1 MTTAKH
7 NTLWSKI
14 YPANWKEKQFYFLI
28 LLTFS
33 AEGAGY
39 MMATSPGLF
48 TAHSCQ
54 AEGRTQPR
62 TPGRAG
68 AVPSRIPSA
77 GRGPDSTQG
86 AITRWTPA
94 SLYTTHE
101 TLRRVSFE
109 RKKKKNPT
117 DHKNTNLGDRD
128 GKDRKRSTWG
138 HCPCR
143 YATRLYSHGLGT
155 PSFSTT
161 PSFLK
166 CLSIFWQML
175 QMRSFPIRRFLAL
188 EGSQLLT
195 GDEEHSRRLP
205 DGQPAT
211 PPRLP
216 AGFTSAH
223 AGFNTQTRSPSRAGV
238 GWEAE
243 GGGGGEAPPA
253 GSAGA

>member
-1 MTTAKH
+1 M
-7 NTLWSKI
+7 
-14 YPANWKEKQFYFLI
+14 
-28 LLTFS
+28 
-33 AEGAGY
+33 
-39 MMATSPGLF
+39 
-48 TAHSCQ
+48 
-54 AEGRTQPR
+54 
-62 TPGRAG
+62 
-68 AVPSRIPSA
+68 
-77 GRGPDSTQG
+77 
-86 AITRWTPA
+86 
-94 SLYTTHE
+94 
-101 TLRRVSFE
+101 RRSEEFPLKG
-109 RKKKKNPT
+109 RKKTPT

-195 GDEEHSRRLP
+195 GDEEHNRRLP

-216 AGFTSAH
+216 AGFASAY

-238 GWEAE
+238 G
-243 GGGGGEAPPA
+243 GGGAAKPLQPLRGRLRDASPPPPQPA
-253 GSAGA
+253 ALPKRHSGPPRQRSPTASPQ